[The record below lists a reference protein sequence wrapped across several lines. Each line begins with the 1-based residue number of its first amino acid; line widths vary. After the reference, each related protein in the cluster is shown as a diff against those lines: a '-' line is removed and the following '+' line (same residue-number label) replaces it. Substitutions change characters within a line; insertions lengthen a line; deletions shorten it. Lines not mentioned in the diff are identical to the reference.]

1 MLDINIG
8 LVLLTAIVF
17 LALVFLLNSM
27 LYRPLLTFMTQREE
41 SIRRDLENANSNE
54 EGSEKL
60 LEEAKAIIADA
71 KAQASSMKK
80 EAIEE
85 VRAEVSKMVEAKKAE
100 LENRKEALMEEIKK
114 EEESVRSTLISQM
127 PLFKEALKAKFNTL

>member
-8 LVLLTAIVF
+8 LLLLTAIVF

-27 LYRPLLTFMTQREE
+27 LYRPLLTFTTQREE

-100 LENRKEALMEEIKK
+100 LESRKEALMEEIKK